1 MYHNFFLFRITNV
14 AAMELTT
21 IAVLSAISLLFE
33 VISDRVEV
41 CTDSDKSICYK

>member
-1 MYHNFFLFRITNV
+1 
-14 AAMELTT
+14 MELTT

-41 CTDSDKSICYK
+41 CTDSDKSICYKWLFSVHVETV